1 MEEIE
6 ELRGKYADLQEA
18 YTALESEIASL
29 KKNDVAKT
37 EKINELQQ
45 LNQKLFL
52 KVSTPLVNNDT
63 PPRTPDDERADII
76 NSFKI
81 KRRN

>member
-18 YTALESEIASL
+18 YAALESEIASL
-29 KKNDVAKT
+29 KENDVAKT

-52 KVSTPLVNNDT
+52 KLGILKV
-63 PPRTPDDERADII
+63 
-76 NSFKI
+76 K
-81 KRRN
+81 

>member
-6 ELRGKYADLQEA
+6 ELRGKYADLQVA

-29 KKNDVAKT
+29 KENDVAKT

-63 PPRTPDDERADII
+63 PSRTPDDERADII

>member
-29 KKNDVAKT
+29 KENDVAKT

-52 KVSTPLVNNDT
+52 KVSTPLVNND
-63 PPRTPDDERADII
+63 PQPRTPDDERADII